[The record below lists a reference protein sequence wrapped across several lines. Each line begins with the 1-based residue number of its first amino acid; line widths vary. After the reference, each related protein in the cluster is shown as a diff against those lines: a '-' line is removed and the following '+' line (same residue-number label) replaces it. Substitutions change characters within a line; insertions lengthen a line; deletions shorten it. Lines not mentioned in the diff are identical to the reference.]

1 MYVHTYRYTQHTPYA
16 HAYTRR
22 TRTHTS
28 PVSGYIVQVITYPQT
43 KRSSS
48 NLCPSRIIFAV
59 KFHMPLFEWR
69 LVLLIHPMCF
79 LFFLGLTCLRQLM
92 VICGST
98 FVPLAPFLEND
109 VRNFNQTKQE
119 QKDMITLGT
128 HLILGP
134 NKLKRKR
141 GSLHA

>member
-1 MYVHTYRYTQHTPYA
+1 
-16 HAYTRR
+16 
-22 TRTHTS
+22 
-28 PVSGYIVQVITYPQT
+28 
-43 KRSSS
+43 
-48 NLCPSRIIFAV
+48 
-59 KFHMPLFEWR
+59 
-69 LVLLIHPMCF
+69 
-79 LFFLGLTCLRQLM
+79 M

-128 HLILGP
+128 HLIYVRNFNQTKQEQKDMITLGTHLILGP